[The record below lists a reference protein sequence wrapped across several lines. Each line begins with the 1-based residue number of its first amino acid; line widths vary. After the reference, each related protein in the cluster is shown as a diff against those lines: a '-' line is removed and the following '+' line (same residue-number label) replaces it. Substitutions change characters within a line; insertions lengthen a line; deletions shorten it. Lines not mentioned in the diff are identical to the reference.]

1 MQSEEQKQMVV
12 RLARKLA
19 LWHSIDRQNRLQIS
33 FGQPIYGT
41 DLRKAISVKTVCQ
54 DTFESRQFNYT
65 NWKNKDK
72 EQMQQYK
79 MPQAV
84 FNACAGFKYDPSPD
98 VTISDWPQLTDPE
111 IDQLNQNNRL
121 IKEITCKT
129 REELRLQK
137 EKKEHEEKMKQP
149 KRVQRKKEITEEFEV
164 QEISVILDFGR
175 IKKEQIQL

>member
-1 MQSEEQKQMVV
+1 
-12 RLARKLA
+12 
-19 LWHSIDRQNRLQIS
+19 
-33 FGQPIYGT
+33 
-41 DLRKAISVKTVCQ
+41 
-54 DTFESRQFNYT
+54 
-65 NWKNKDK
+65 
-72 EQMQQYK
+72 